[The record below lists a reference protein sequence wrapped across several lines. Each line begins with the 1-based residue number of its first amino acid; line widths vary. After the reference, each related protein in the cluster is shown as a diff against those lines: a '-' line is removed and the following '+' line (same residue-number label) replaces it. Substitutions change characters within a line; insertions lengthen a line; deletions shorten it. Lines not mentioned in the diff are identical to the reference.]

1 MSRASVYRLRK
12 LEVTVMFEPNRMTST
27 LLQSAYLHVAPV
39 LRKPLDLRLT
49 PVPQTPQARP
59 DAGERSVR

>member
-39 LRKPLDLRLT
+39 LRKPLDLRLG
-49 PVPQTPQARP
+49 PVPPTPHEESN
-59 DAGERSVR
+59 AGERSAP